1 MKVRDIIFMIV
12 IVPVLY
18 QFYLVFSD
26 RLSAELAFMLTAWL
40 VIVVPMLWFK
50 CKHVCKLKK
59 RVSKVKHY
67 PGNQQLGKG

>member
-26 RLSAELAFMLTAWL
+26 RLSTELAIMLTAWL
-40 VIVVPMLWFK
+40 AIVTPMLWFK
-50 CKHVCKLKK
+50 CKSGCRFKTHASKLK
-59 RVSKVKHY
+59 HY
-67 PGNQQLGKG
+67 FGNRQLGKG